1 MSIKPLPLNKVI
13 GIASGTRSFYINFT
27 ALNDLTISKA
37 DYEDS
42 KFVRKIAIVNRFKI
56 LTVLLMPTVLNL
68 TTTET
73 INIFLHA
80 VGSNSTSIP
89 GKSHN
94 VQLKIE
100 LNSLNATSLISKDDI
115 KSIDSDYVSKIT
127 TSTLKMPK
135 TFAPIKPGTQL
146 EPEEYTNNTEPYS
159 FMVSTLTFLFL

>member
-1 MSIKPLPLNKVI
+1 MS
-13 GIASGTRSFYINFT
+13 
-27 ALNDLTISKA
+27 ISKA

-73 INIFLHA
+73 FSIFLHA
-80 VGSNSTSIP
+80 VGSNSTSTP

-94 VQLKIE
+94 IQLKIE
-100 LNSLNATSLISKDDI
+100 LNSLNATSFISEDDR
-115 KSIDSDYVSKIT
+115 KGIDNVAKIT
-127 TSTLKMPK
+127 TSTVKIPK

-159 FMVSTLTFLFL
+159 FMVSTYVFL